1 MLFEGRKEQAFI
13 EVLLI
18 RVWKYKDKPRN
29 LISRSASLVAQ
40 TIKNLS
46 ATWETWV
53 QCLGWEDPLEE
64 GLAAHSS
71 ILACEFLGQRSLTS
85 CNPWGRK
92 ESDKTERLKDTLS
105 LEDRTSQFSPVAQ
118 SCLTLFDPMDC
129 SMQALL
135 VYHQLWSLLKLM
147 SIELVMPSNPL
158 ILCHPLILPPSI
170 FPSIRVFS
178 MSHLFD
184 LSIP

>member
-71 ILACEFLGQRSLTS
+71 ILA
-85 CNPWGRK
+85 
-92 ESDKTERLKDTLS
+92 
-105 LEDRTSQFSPVAQ
+105 
-118 SCLTLFDPMDC
+118 
-129 SMQALL
+129 
-135 VYHQLWSLLKLM
+135 
-147 SIELVMPSNPL
+147 
-158 ILCHPLILPPSI
+158 
-170 FPSIRVFS
+170 
-178 MSHLFD
+178 
-184 LSIP
+184 